1 MRTALTLSLHPSG
14 ILKRTE
20 VIEFKKSGWWN
31 IPETFPCK
39 AIAGKK
45 GRGDS
50 ELEMVIEG
58 VADEIVKYLESIGHW
73 SLVVK

>member
-1 MRTALTLSLHPSG
+1 MRTALTLSLHTSG
-14 ILKRTE
+14 ILKRTD
-20 VIEFKKSGWWN
+20 VIEFKSSGWWN

-39 AIAGKK
+39 ALAGKK
-45 GRGDS
+45 GRGE
-50 ELEMVIEG
+50 ELEMIIEG